1 MTYVD
6 QVLSWMPEVFKP
18 QKKSFIA
25 LLGALMCFTG
35 RATMRNLS
43 RYGAGSEKR
52 LRRWASEDFDF
63 LEFNT
68 RLLSRHQVISQN
80 PQRVCA
86 GSPSQ
91 AILIDATFLRKSG
104 AQTEGLAY
112 FHNGSSRALN
122 KLERGLEMSL
132 IAIVNLEERSAYAL
146 SMHQSVDQSAL
157 QVAEGELC
165 LRSEEL
171 QEFSRHVVAD
181 GYYARAGF
189 ISALIDEGFEI
200 VTLLRRDAA
209 LRYLY
214 QGDYNGR
221 GRPKLYA
228 GRVDYEDLGS
238 FQRDDHLRE
247 DSQVYSKVVNYAAW
261 DRNIK
266 VVIKVDRRG
275 NRRVL
280 CSTDL
285 SLSAEEILN
294 LYESRF
300 QIEFLFRDA
309 KQHTGLGHSQVLD
322 SKGQEHFANSSLT
335 ALNLLRLEDRAWAL
349 SEGICLRY
357 RVGSIGPLKLRKY
370 NQLLLNRFISALGD
384 QLTREKVRQVYEQ
397 SYQTGVLAA

>member
-6 QVLSWMPEVFKP
+6 HIFSWMPEVFKP
-18 QKKSFIA
+18 QKKAFIA

-63 LEFNT
+63 LKFNT
-68 RLLSRHQVISQN
+68 RLLSKQQVISRSTQGISEGA
-80 PQRVCA
+80 PR
-86 GSPSQ
+86 Q

-104 AQTEGLAY
+104 NHTEGLGY

-132 IAIVNLEERSAYAL
+132 ISVVNIEERSAYAL
-146 SMHQSVDQSAL
+146 SMHQNIEKSAL
-157 QVAEGELC
+157 KVAEDELC
-165 LRSEEL
+165 AKSEEL
-171 QEFSRHVVAD
+171 QQLSRHVVAD
-181 GYYARAGF
+181 GYYARAEF
-189 ISALIDEGFEI
+189 ISTLIDKGFEI

-214 QGDYNGR
+214 QGDYKGR

-228 GRVDYEDLGS
+228 GRVDYEDLS
-238 FQRDDHLRE
+238 AFQRHDHLRE
-247 DSQVYSKVVNYAAW
+247 GFEVYSKVVNYAAW

-275 NRRVL
+275 KRRVL

-285 SLSAEEILN
+285 TLSAEEILN
-294 LYESRF
+294 LYEVRF

-309 KQHTGLGHSQVLD
+309 KQHTGLGQSQVLD

-349 SEGICLRY
+349 SKSISLRH
-357 RVGSIGPLKLRKY
+357 RVGSIGSLKLRKY
-370 NQLLLNRFISALGD
+370 NQLLLNRFITALGD
-384 QLTREKVRQVYEQ
+384 QLTPEKVRQVSEQ
-397 SYQTGVLAA
+397 YYKPEGLAA

>member
-18 QKKSFIA
+18 QKKAFIA

-68 RLLSRHQVISQN
+68 RLLSKHRVISRSR
-80 PQRVCA
+80 QRLRE
-86 GSPSQ
+86 GSPRQ
-91 AILIDATFLRKSG
+91 AIVIDATFLRKSG
-104 AQTEGLAY
+104 AQTEGLGY

-132 IAIVNLEERSAYAL
+132 IAVVHLEERSAYAL
-146 SMHQSVDQSAL
+146 STHQSVEQSAL
-157 QVAEGELC
+157 KVAEEQLC
-165 LRSEEL
+165 LRSEDL
-171 QEFSRHVVAD
+171 QQLSRHVVAD
-181 GYYARAGF
+181 GYYARAGL
-189 ISALIDEGFEI
+189 ISTLIDEGFEI

-214 QGDYNGR
+214 QGDYRGR
-221 GRPKLYA
+221 GRPKTYA
-228 GRVDYEDLGS
+228 GRVDYEDLES
-238 FQRDDHLRE
+238 FQRHAELRE
-247 DSQVYSKVVNYAAW
+247 GFEIYSQVVNYAAW
-261 DRNIK
+261 GRNIK
-266 VVIKVDRRG
+266 VVIKVDHRG
-275 NRRVL
+275 KRRVL

-285 SLSAEEILN
+285 TLSAEEILN
-294 LYESRF
+294 LYEARF

-309 KQHTGLGHSQVLD
+309 KQHTGLGQSQVLD

-349 SEGICLRY
+349 SKSISLRH
-357 RVGSIGPLKLRKY
+357 RVGSVGSLKLRKY
-370 NQLLLNRFISALGD
+370 NQLLLNRFIVALGD
-384 QLTREKVRQVYEQ
+384 HLSSEKLRHAYEQ
-397 SYQTGVLAA
+397 SYQTGLLAA